1 MYTMIGL
8 GKACKQHFD
17 RRRPSNQ
24 CQETC
29 RVGLWYVSPTRGV
42 FILVE
47 TRLSHFTGSD
57 IGGFVV
63 TSLFTFLFISIRFT
77 NRRCRRIYQL
87 GAKIKSAGLFIHV
100 VCVDILNSASRILQ
114 C

>member
-8 GKACKQHFD
+8 GKVCKQHFD
-17 RRRPSNQ
+17 SRRPSNQ

-29 RVGLWYVSPTRGV
+29 RVGLWYVSPTSGV

-63 TSLFTFLFISIRFT
+63 TSLFSIRFT
-77 NRRCRRIYQL
+77 HRRCRRIYQL
-87 GAKIKSAGLFIHV
+87 GAKLKSAGLFIHV
-100 VCVDILNSASRILQ
+100 VCVDILNSAS
-114 C
+114 

>member
-1 MYTMIGL
+1 MYAMIGL
-8 GKACKQHFD
+8 GKVCKQHFD

-29 RVGLWYVSPTRGV
+29 RVGLWYVSPTSGV

-63 TSLFTFLFISIRFT
+63 TSLFSIRFT
-77 NRRCRRIYQL
+77 HRRCRRIYQL

>member
-29 RVGLWYVSPTRGV
+29 RVGLWYVSPTSRV

-47 TRLSHFTGSD
+47 TRLSHVYTGSD

-63 TSLFTFLFISIRFT
+63 TSLFTFLFISIQDT
-77 NRRCRRIYQL
+77 L
-87 GAKIKSAGLFIHV
+87 
-100 VCVDILNSASRILQ
+100 
-114 C
+114 

>member
-1 MYTMIGL
+1 MYTIIEL

-24 CQETC
+24 RQETC
-29 RVGLWYVSPTRGV
+29 RVGLWYVSPTSGV

-57 IGGFVV
+57 IGIRRDVIVYIFV
-63 TSLFTFLFISIRFT
+63 
-77 NRRCRRIYQL
+77 
-87 GAKIKSAGLFIHV
+87 H
-100 VCVDILNSASRILQ
+100 
-114 C
+114 